1 MAIREII
8 SIPDPRLRQVCDP
21 VTEEEFNDDLQT
33 LIDDMF
39 ETMYAAPGVGLA
51 ANQIGITKQLAVI
64 DVVGN
69 RDPKDQYVII
79 NPKIIERKGEADMTA
94 GCLSVP
100 HQLAGTVKR
109 ATWVKVSALDRFGK
123 PIVLEGEDLFGHC
136 LQHEIDHLNGMVF
149 IDRLSTFKRE
159 RMLHKID
166 KLDRLTAKHR
176 AAGES

>member
-21 VTEEEFNDDLQT
+21 VTEKEFNDELQT

-39 ETMYAAPGVGLA
+39 ETMYDAPGVGLA
-51 ANQIGITKQLAVI
+51 ANQIGITKRLAVI
-64 DVVGN
+64 DVVGSC
-69 RDPKDQYVII
+69 DPKDQYVII
-79 NPKIIERKGEADMTA
+79 NPEIIEHKGEAGMTA

-123 PIVLEGEDLFGHC
+123 PITLEGDDLFGHC

-149 IDRLSTFKRE
+149 VDRLSAFKRA

-166 KLDRLTAKHR
+166 KLNRLTSKHQT
-176 AAGES
+176 ASES